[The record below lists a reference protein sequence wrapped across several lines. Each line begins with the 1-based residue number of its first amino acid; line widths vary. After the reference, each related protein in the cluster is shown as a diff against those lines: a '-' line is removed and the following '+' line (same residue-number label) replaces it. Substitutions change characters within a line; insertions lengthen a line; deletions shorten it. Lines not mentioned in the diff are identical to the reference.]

1 MLVSLILKLLNDV
14 VANVVDYVDND
25 VAADAVAVDADEDV
39 VDDDNEADSVLT
51 VLFVVVVA
59 VDFVVVV
66 VSVVDWL
73 RNVAA
78 NRLVMM
84 SYVVG
89 QHQHWQRSMLI
100 RRQQLRWSTDVN
112 RYWMNDGCNQSV
124 HLADD

>member
-51 VLFVVVVA
+51 VVFVVVA

>member
-59 VDFVVVV
+59 VDFVVV